1 MCHITET
8 GCVQYDV
15 RVEAEERFNYLNISR
30 VVHNEIDVALIQT
43 SGNMDCTYLFT

>member
-1 MCHITET
+1 MPRM
-8 GCVQYDV
+8 VV
-15 RVEAEERFNYLNISR
+15 R